1 MKHFEKFKSMLKCC
15 LTHLEEDY
23 ISGAYRGQGMAV
35 SNHCNKEAVAAQ
47 CDVDSNRPAPP
58 NKALQ
63 FQ

>member
-1 MKHFEKFKSMLKCC
+1 MLKCC